1 MRTFFRWLLGKPATT
16 GDPLAQALERFADP
30 DADTLELI
38 RRLVAE
44 LRPRG
49 RRDEA
54 VAERYRAMLDRL
66 VADPALRTAFCGHV
80 VHFIATR
87 RLVTFFTDS
96 GILPGTGFFSEW
108 GRILGNRLLPDGR
121 RGVFHPDRLSFG
133 QTLYLSPLQ
142 AAALGVALARP
153 DMVAVYPITPQ
164 TSLVEKLAKL
174 IADGHVDKA
183 AAVMADIRRT
193 EREMATAQN
202 D

>member
-1 MRTFFRWLLGKPATT
+1 MTRMRTFFRWLLGKPATT

-38 RRLVAE
+38 RHLVAQ

-49 RRDEA
+49 RGDEE

-66 VADPALRTAFCGHV
+66 VADPALRTAFCSHV

-108 GRILGNRLLPDGR
+108 GRILGNRLLPEVPDER
-121 RGVFHPDRLSFG
+121 RLKDCLHVVFHR
-133 QTLYLSPLQ
+133 
-142 AAALGVALARP
+142 
-153 DMVAVYPITPQ
+153 
-164 TSLVEKLAKL
+164 
-174 IADGHVDKA
+174 
-183 AAVMADIRRT
+183 ADIEVIGT
-193 EREMATAQN
+193 K
-202 D
+202 